1 MQNED
6 GWEKG
11 IQMDV
16 KGVSPLDVVTTP
28 GRRGYQIF
36 VRHKPENR
44 SHDYAR
50 GDGVD
55 EHDPENEFD
64 AGHDSDLRHHRKND
78 RGKHEKDA

>member
-28 GRRGYQIF
+28 SRRGYQIF
-36 VRHKPENR
+36 VRDKPFQMQNHVRSLSVSYRIKSVEEN
-44 SHDYAR
+44 
-50 GDGVD
+50 G
-55 EHDPENEFD
+55 PTI
-64 AGHDSDLRHHRKND
+64 
-78 RGKHEKDA
+78 KH